1 MKHRILQNKFYL
13 LVSVLLMTACTQDE
27 LAEQG
32 TSLPEGVF
40 PLEIASVTL
49 DVEGSAQP
57 WGADAPQTRVSE
69 NGTGS
74 GSVWNDGDQ
83 ITVQIGNGEPGIY
96 TMDGNGSLTAETP
109 AYWESSDDNQTITAW
124 YSEGESID
132 LADQSNGLAYVLQAT
147 ATANFN
153 QAVSFSFKHSLS
165 KIRVK
170 LKGEKADDV
179 HTVQVKS
186 YTQCTHNK
194 GTVSGSDEN
203 WITMKECTYEGE
215 KCWEANVV
223 PEFEIKEIQLNGNT
237 PCTFT
242 SFKSEVGK
250 IHEITIN
257 VKQATLKPIDGKF
270 TVNGGDVL
278 IKDYEG
284 TAPIVVNGDA
294 TITLDNVK
302 LTTEGTAMEIN
313 NGATVTLKV
322 EGTNNSLTSTNGSGI
337 GAHENC
343 NITIQGDGTGYS
355 KLTVSAGEG
364 RNVGI
369 GFITN
374 TGGGTFN
381 YGDIEISDVTLSVEG
396 SDSGAAIG
404 TTGAVNTYS
413 NRLVCGDI
421 TINNANVTANSKNAN
436 ACIGTSSWSVNQSLT
451 WNVISITNSTITAK
465 SEGNGY
471 GDYAACIGM
480 GYVGL
485 GSVTI
490 KKIEINNSTL
500 NLSTDA
506 SYKVGKG
513 TIKGGTVSITDGIIV
528 NREWKGNEGWNP

>member
-1 MKHRILQNKFYL
+1 MQNKFYL
-13 LVSVLLMTACTQDE
+13 LVSVLMMTACSQDE
-27 LAEQG
+27 FVDKQDTL
-32 TSLPEGVF
+32 LPEGVF

-124 YSEGESID
+124 YSEGKSID

-147 ATANFN
+147 TQANFN
-153 QAVSFSFKHSLS
+153 TSVSLPFKHSLS

-170 LKGEKADDV
+170 LTGDKATNV
-179 HTVQVKS
+179 TGVQVKS
-186 YTQCTHNK
+186 YTQCTHDK
-194 GTVSGSDEN
+194 GTVSGSSEN

-223 PEFEIKEIQLNGNT
+223 PGYEITEIQLNGNT
-237 PCTFT
+237 PCTLT
-242 SFKSEVGK
+242 SNVKPEKGN
-250 IHEITIN
+250 IHEITID
-257 VKQATLKPIDGKF
+257 VKQATLKPVDGKF
-270 TVNGGDVL
+270 TVNAGDDVL
-278 IKDYEG
+278 IKDYTG
-284 TAPIVVNGDA
+284 TEPIVVNGSA
-294 TITLDNVK
+294 TITLDNVD
-302 LTTEGTAMEIN
+302 LTTEGTTMEIN
-313 NGATVTLKV
+313 NGATVTLNVK
-322 EGTNNSLTSTNGSGI
+322 GTNNSLTSTNGSGI

-343 NITIQGDGTGYS
+343 NITIQGDGTGNS
-355 KLTVSAGEG
+355 KLTVSSGEG

-374 TGGGTFN
+374 TGGGTFS
-381 YGDIEISDVTLSVEG
+381 YGNIEISDITLSVEG

-413 NRLVCGDI
+413 NQLVCGNI
-421 TINNANVTANSKNAN
+421 TINNSNVTANSKNAN

-451 WNVISITNSTITAK
+451 WNVISITGSTITAK

-500 NLSTDA
+500 DLSTDA

-513 TIKGGTVSITDGIIV
+513 TIKGGTVSITDGIFV
-528 NREWKGNEGWNP
+528 DGNNKGNEGWNP